1 MNGPRRRE
9 LLLAAGA
16 LAAAPL
22 RAALRDGPVQ
32 PPEPAPDLLLTDAAG
47 RRRRLAE
54 LLQGRVTL
62 VQLMFTGCSTV
73 CPTQGLLF
81 ATLAA
86 RPRVVEIGWLSISI
100 DALGDDPAR
109 LAAWQAKHGAHP
121 AWQAAVP
128 GVGDVER
135 LSTWLRGVP
144 VKPGT
149 HNTQAYAVDAA
160 GWLRWRS
167 GEQPSAAEIERVVSA
182 LAVA

>member
-1 MNGPRRRE
+1 MSGLRRRA
-9 LLLAAGA
+9 LLLAGTA

-32 PPEPAPDLLLTDAAG
+32 PPEAAPELELTDTTG
-47 RRRRLAE
+47 RRRRLGA

-86 RPRVVEIGWLSISI
+86 RPREVQAGWLSISI

-109 LAAWQAKHGAHP
+109 LAAWQAKFGTHP
-121 AWQAAVP
+121 SWQAAVP
-128 GVGDVER
+128 APSDVER
-135 LSTWLRGVP
+135 LSAWLRGTAP
-144 VKPGT
+144 KPGT
-149 HNTQAYAVDAA
+149 HNTQVYAFDAA
-160 GWLRWRS
+160 GRLRWRS
-167 GEQPSAAEIERVVSA
+167 AEQPAAAEIERVIGA
-182 LAVA
+182 LASV

>member
-1 MNGPRRRE
+1 MNMLRRRA
-9 LLLAAGA
+9 LLLATGA
-16 LAAAPL
+16 LAALPL
-22 RAALRDGPVQ
+22 RAALRDGPVL
-32 PPEPAPDLLLTDAAG
+32 PPEGAPELVLTDTSG
-47 RRRRLAE
+47 RRRRLGE

-86 RPRVVEIGWLSISI
+86 RPRAVPAGWLSISI

-121 AWQAAVP
+121 SWQAAVP
-128 GVGDVER
+128 APADVDR

-149 HNTQAYAVDAA
+149 HNTQVYAVDAA
-160 GWLRWRS
+160 GRLRWRS
-167 GEQPSAAEIERVVSA
+167 TEQPTAAQLEQAIAALGSA
-182 LAVA
+182 